1 MLRFRGISEETRERR
16 TLFVIRVYAQPDM
29 FHGSASRVLITQ
41 DRYIT
46 SRFLPD
52 KAIDLMDEACAIAR
66 VQVDSK
72 PEIMDRLERLIFQL
86 GTVASASVVHIIRV
100 WVSMEIAFLFATLP
114 YHP

>member
-1 MLRFRGISEETRERR
+1 ML
-16 TLFVIRVYAQPDM
+16 
-29 FHGSASRVLITQ
+29 HGSASRALITQ

-100 WVSMEIAFLFATLP
+100 WVCMKIAFLFATLP
-114 YHP
+114 YHI

>member
-1 MLRFRGISEETRERR
+1 MACFTRCPSP
-16 TLFVIRVYAQPDM
+16 V
-29 FHGSASRVLITQ
+29 Q

-72 PEIMDRLERLIFQL
+72 PEIMDRLERHIFQL
-86 GTVASASVVHIIRV
+86 GMYTCFKFPGILQISS
-100 WVSMEIAFLFATLP
+100 LLL
-114 YHP
+114 

>member
-1 MLRFRGISEETRERR
+1 
-16 TLFVIRVYAQPDM
+16 
-29 FHGSASRVLITQ
+29 

-72 PEIMDRLERLIFQL
+72 PEAVDVLERQKVQL
-86 GTVASASVVHIIRV
+86 
-100 WVSMEIAFLFATLP
+100 
-114 YHP
+114 